1 MSTLETAIAGAPAAD
16 TAAGAATPGAIIARI
31 ERLPA
36 NAMQIRARVLIG
48 TATFFDGF
56 DVITIAATL
65 PLLIHKWG
73 CRRIRSEC

>member
-1 MSTLETAIAGAPAAD
+1 MSTFDNVVAGRATMEAA
-16 TAAGAATPGAIIARI
+16 ASTPGAIIARL

-36 NAMQIRARVLIG
+36 NSMQIRARVLIG

-73 CRRIRSEC
+73 CRRRRSAC